1 MTGKIIGL
9 GALILFFSLKSFS
22 QQKSVAGTITSQED
36 GNLIGG
42 IVVMV
47 KGTHQGL
54 VTAEDGHFDLIVSEG
69 DTIELTSRY
78 FADREVVVGPD
89 CRYNINLKQ
98 KYWDN
103 RTGYLNTAQNQ
114 KVKELEALYLSPK
127 IKSVNN
133 M

>member
-9 GALILFFSLKSFS
+9 GALSLFFSLKSFA
-22 QQKSVAGTITSQED
+22 QQKSVAGTITSKED
-36 GNLIGG
+36 GNPIGG

-98 KYWDN
+98 KYRDN